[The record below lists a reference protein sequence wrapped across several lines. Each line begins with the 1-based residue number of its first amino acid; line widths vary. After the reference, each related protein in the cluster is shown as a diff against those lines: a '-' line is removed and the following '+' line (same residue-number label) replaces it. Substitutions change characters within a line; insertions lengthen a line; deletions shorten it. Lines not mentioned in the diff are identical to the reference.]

1 MQKLDFNKDGKLV
14 AYTDN
19 GCTDGKSATTE
30 VKGTF
35 EVSADV
41 VNFILAKEY
50 DLPATTRIELE
61 KELFVGHYHYKYLY
75 CVIGND
81 EQQSLL
87 QKYNQ
92 RVDEQQ
98 KELESYRHMVD
109 EQHKMMQEYRNKVNK
124 LSNVENEL
132 KRLRKAVDDF
142 NKNARFYERKIKI

>member
-14 AYTDN
+14 AFTDN

-41 VNFILAKEY
+41 VNYILSKEY
-50 DLPATTRIELE
+50 DLPATLCADMAEECNI
-61 KELFVGHYHYKYLY
+61 GYKWHFLH
-75 CVIGND
+75 CFIGND
-81 EQQSLL
+81 EQERIL
-87 QKYNQ
+87 
-92 RVDEQQ
+92 
-98 KELESYRHMVD
+98 
-109 EQHKMMQEYRNKVNK
+109 QEYRNKVDE
-124 LSNVENEL
+124 LSNAENEL

>member
-19 GCTDGKSATTE
+19 GCTDRKSTTTE

-50 DLPATTRIELE
+50 DLPAAIGAELG
-61 KELFVGHYHYKYLY
+61 KERPNGYRFYHLFCL
-75 CVIGND
+75 IGND
-81 EQQSLL
+81 EQERIL
-87 QKYNQ
+87 
-92 RVDEQQ
+92 
-98 KELESYRHMVD
+98 
-109 EQHKMMQEYRNKVNK
+109 QEYRNKVDE
-124 LSNVENEL
+124 LSNAENEL

-142 NKNARFYERKIKI
+142 NRSRRFFERKIKI

>member
-50 DLPATTRIELE
+50 DLPATLHIKHIGYEWRD
-61 KELFVGHYHYKYLY
+61 FY
-75 CVIGND
+75 CLIGNKA
-81 EQQSLL
+81 QQELL
-87 QKYNQ
+87 EVYKH
-92 RVDEQQ
+92 RVDE
-98 KELESYRHMVD
+98 
-109 EQHKMMQEYRNKVNK
+109 
-124 LSNVENEL
+124 LSNAEVEL
-132 KRLRKAVDDF
+132 KRLRRAIDDF
-142 NKNARFYERKIKI
+142 NKNARFYERKLKI

>member
-50 DLPATTRIELE
+50 DLPATIRVELE
-61 KELFVGHYHYKYLY
+61 KECLFGHYSYEHLY
-75 CVIGND
+75 CLIGND
-81 EQQSLL
+81 RQQEVLMGF
-87 QKYNQ
+87 K
-92 RVDEQQ
+92 RR
-98 KELESYRHMVD
+98 LE
-109 EQHKMMQEYRNKVNK
+109 E

>member
-14 AYTDN
+14 AFTDN

-41 VNFILAKEY
+41 VNYILAKEY
-50 DLPATTRIELE
+50 NLPATLRVELVE
-61 KELFVGHYHYKYLY
+61 ECLFGHYNYEHLY
-75 CVIGND
+75 CLIGND
-81 EQQSLL
+81 RQQEVLMGF
-87 QKYNQ
+87 K
-92 RVDEQQ
+92 RR
-98 KELESYRHMVD
+98 LE
-109 EQHKMMQEYRNKVNK
+109 E

>member
-35 EVSADV
+35 EVSAYV
-41 VNFILAKEY
+41 VNYILAKEY
-50 DLPATTRIELE
+50 DLPAILRIELE
-61 KELFVGHYHYKYLY
+61 KEVFVGHYHYNHLY

-81 EQQSLL
+81 EQQRLL
-87 QKYNQ
+87 QEYKQ

-98 KELESYRHMVD
+98 KEL
-109 EQHKMMQEYRNKVNK
+109 
-124 LSNVENEL
+124 
-132 KRLRKAVDDF
+132 KRIRRAIDDF
-142 NKNARFYERKIKI
+142 NKNARFYERKLKI

>member
-50 DLPATTRIELE
+50 DLPAALQADMAKDCNI
-61 KELFVGHYHYKYLY
+61 GYKWHSLY
-75 CVIGND
+75 CLIGND
-81 EQQSLL
+81 EQQKLL
-87 QKYNQ
+87 
-92 RVDEQQ
+92 
-98 KELESYRHMVD
+98 
-109 EQHKMMQEYRNKVNK
+109 QEYRRRVEE
-124 LSNVENEL
+124 LSNAENEL

-142 NKNARFYERKIKI
+142 NRTRRFYERKIKI

>member
-41 VNFILAKEY
+41 VNYILAKEY
-50 DLPATTRIELE
+50 DLPATLCAEMGKAVTVGYYVY
-61 KELFVGHYHYKYLY
+61 KHLFCL
-75 CVIGND
+75 IGN
-81 EQQSLL
+81 EGQQEVL
-87 QKYNQ
+87 KNFKC
-92 RVDEQQ
+92 RVE
-98 KELESYRHMVD
+98 ELSD
-109 EQHKMMQEYRNKVNK
+109 
-124 LSNVENEL
+124 VENEL

-142 NKNARFYERKIKI
+142 NRSCRFFERKVKI

>member
-19 GCTDGKSATTE
+19 GGTDGKSATTE

-35 EVSADV
+35 EVNADV
-41 VNFILAKEY
+41 VKYILAKEY
-50 DLPATTRIELE
+50 DLPATLRAELE
-61 KELFVGHYHYKYLY
+61 EETYGYYRYKYLY
-75 CVIGND
+75 CYIGND
-81 EQQSLL
+81 EQQ
-87 QKYNQ
+87 
-92 RVDEQQ
+92 RVVERLKRRLDKQQ
-98 KELESYRHMVD
+98 KELESYRHQI
-109 EQHKMMQEYRNKVNK
+109 EE

>member
-41 VNFILAKEY
+41 VKYILSKEY
-50 DLPATTRIELE
+50 DLPAAIGAELG
-61 KELFVGHYHYKYLY
+61 KERPNGYRSYHLFCL
-75 CVIGND
+75 IGND
-81 EQQSLL
+81 EQERIL
-87 QKYNQ
+87 
-92 RVDEQQ
+92 
-98 KELESYRHMVD
+98 
-109 EQHKMMQEYRNKVNK
+109 QEYRHRIDE

-132 KRLRKAVDDF
+132 KRLRKTVDYF

>member
-1 MQKLDFNKDGKLV
+1 MQKLDFNEDGKLV

-41 VNFILAKEY
+41 VNYILAKEY
-50 DLPATTRIELE
+50 DLPATIRIELE
-61 KELFVGHYHYKYLY
+61 KELFVDHYHYNHLY
-75 CVIGND
+75 CYIGN
-81 EQQSLL
+81 EKQQKLL
-87 QKYNQ
+87 QEYKQ

-98 KELESYRHMVD
+98 KELESYRHKI
-109 EQHKMMQEYRNKVNK
+109 EE

-132 KRLRKAVDDF
+132 SNAEVELKRLRRVIDDF
-142 NKNARFYERKIKI
+142 NQNTRFYERKLKI